1 MYEVTTHDLTIFI
14 VLGFCAGI
22 FSTFYLA
29 RLLEIVHAW
38 RMVQETVARLLL
50 MCVTIIE
57 DVEFLKELKRKQM
70 HKADFTKEQIRQFE
84 EVDERTLSNWKD
96 SVIVS
101 VISKAPPRF
110 RSLMPFNNWPEAVKF
125 LEASLKK

>member
-1 MYEVTTHDLTIFI
+1 
-14 VLGFCAGI
+14 
-22 FSTFYLA
+22 
-29 RLLEIVHAW
+29 
-38 RMVQETVARLLL
+38 